1 MAQLFSGYAQQRG
14 FKPISTAGRSRAIV
28 NSPDL
33 ASVRSMEQAR
43 QLDRNNAV
51 NTHEMLQEQFRI
63 DQQARQTF
71 LDLETQAANLERNA
85 KMEKFN
91 NEIERMQIEAKE
103 RTQLYESL
111 AGISSTAAD
120 ILVKENEKRKKAQ
133 LELSQNLVL
142 QYGLNGQEVQEL
154 QSLEGGL
161 LDYEAQQTPLI
172 HRLRQQGASEADIN
186 TLMQSSGWNSY
197 GAALG
202 VVQNAGRNYD
212 LYLTS
217 KQDEDVTIN
226 GVPMSLASAEAQ
238 GDVAAIA
245 GIFDRHRMNY
255 LREYLPGFDPAFVA
269 KHAREPMQQAESRRK
284 RSLSTRIEAT
294 AREGNRAKEK
304 QNLAIELGL
313 DGTQPEQFMKI
324 VRREAGGLDSD
335 TLGTVFN
342 RKTELLT
349 EMVKDGVIDPRFAEG
364 ILSSNVFAKQFG
376 REARFTEAFPVKAA
390 ALKAA
395 IQEQDDERLRIQNN
409 AVAEEKRRGQQLTQ
423 AIIAEFTS
431 DPSTMTIENIT
442 AAQRAV
448 LKTGN
453 LDGANKL
460 AKLIPHSTE
469 KTNDKEFDSYWTKQK
484 ALGNFPTNEDIVF
497 GGLSDTKM
505 TAELQQRKAF
515 EETGLTTDVVKN
527 IDKRIESL
535 LRTQLG
541 EAYGNTQRVLPE
553 SYYAAFNAAKQ
564 QVLQDFRVAYKGPQT
579 GMEAEQYAIGEL
591 KKELQKENGQY
602 KVNVIGEATKD
613 RRGKSK
619 YKFDPGFT
627 NFMGIEPIKKESSL
641 PAIVDAHANG
651 TEAFRNELFV
661 DSGRVKNIVS
671 NLNSGVAKPYPSEF
685 FAINKSLKG
694 KVPMSEIILAQIDQ
708 ARKEDPTIPEL
719 KPEVKSIFQKAE
731 KIVSPDILNII
742 QRYSTPATV
751 DRGLISS
758 DIPAIYDR
766 SNPYVTFGRMLESV
780 GVEEEYIPLFGAIMM
795 GESGGR
801 PGIDTVKSGLDVSQR
816 NEYSIGLL
824 QVNTQAHADK
834 LRKLGYTFDDL
845 RNPVKN
851 LEVAMLVW
859 EEWTNVLIQR
869 GVPPEEA
876 KRQALDRWGAYSN
889 GSYRNYLPEATAQWE
904 RYKQQKN
911 LPTWQQ
917 SSHMHPAAQR
927 WVEQN
932 GGAWIG

>member
-14 FKPISTAGRSRAIV
+14 FKPVSTADRRRAIQ

-33 ASVRSMEQAR
+33 DSVRSMEQAR
-43 QLDRNNAV
+43 RLDSNNAV

-63 DQQARQTF
+63 DQEARQTF
-71 LDLETQAANLERNA
+71 LNLETQAAGIERQA
-85 KMEKFN
+85 KKDKFD
-91 NEIERMQIEAKE
+91 NEIERMKIEAKE
-103 RTQLYESL
+103 RTDLYESL

-120 ILVKENEKRKKAQ
+120 ILIKENEKRKKAE

-142 QYGLNGQEVQEL
+142 QYGLTGREVEEL

-161 LDYEAQQTPLI
+161 LDYEGQQTPLL
-172 HRLRQQGASEADIN
+172 HRLREQGASESDIN

-202 VVQNAGRNYD
+202 AVQNAGRDYD

-217 KQDEDVTIN
+217 KQNEDVTIN
-226 GVPMSLASAEAQ
+226 GVNMSLASAEGQ

-255 LREYLPGFDPAFVA
+255 LRDYLPGYDPAFIA

-284 RSLSTRIEAT
+284 RSLSTRMEAT

-304 QNLAIELGL
+304 QNIAIELGI
-313 DGTQPEQFMKI
+313 DSTEPERFMEL
-324 VRREAGGLDSD
+324 VAREAGGLDSD
-335 TLGTVFN
+335 ILGSVFN

-349 EMVKDGVIDPRFAEG
+349 ELVKEGVVDPRLAEG
-364 ILSSNVFAKQFG
+364 ILSSNVFAKQLG
-376 REARFTEAFPVKAA
+376 REERFSIAFPVKAA
-390 ALKAA
+390 ALREA
-395 IQEQDDERLRIQNN
+395 IQEQDSERLRIQSN
-409 AVAEEKRRGQQLTQ
+409 ALAEEKRRGQQMTQ
-423 AIIAEFTS
+423 AIIEEFAA
-431 DPSTMTIENIT
+431 DPSSMTINNIT
-442 AAQRAV
+442 TAQRAI
-448 LKTGN
+448 LKTGD
-453 LDGANKL
+453 LDGANRL
-460 AKLIPHSTE
+460 AKLIPYSTE

-484 ALGNFPTNEDIVF
+484 ALGNFPTNQDIIF
-497 GGLSDTKM
+497 GGLSDTKI
-505 TAELQQRKAF
+505 TTELQTRKAF
-515 EETGLTTDVVKN
+515 EDTGLNKSVVGN

-541 EAYGNTQRVLPE
+541 EAYGNTTTTLPE

-564 QVLQDFRVAYKGPQT
+564 QVMTDFRVAYKGPQSSV
-579 GMEAEQYAIGEL
+579 EAEQYAIGEL
-591 KKELQKENGQY
+591 KKEIQKDDGQY
-602 KVNVIGEATKD
+602 KVNVSTKTKN
-613 RRGKSK
+613 RRGGSK
-619 YKFDPGFT
+619 YKFDPGFSK
-627 NFMGIEPIKKESSL
+627 FMGVSPTKKESSL

-651 TEAFRNELFV
+651 TEAFRDELFV

-671 NLNSGVAKPYPSEF
+671 NLNKGIVKPYPSEF

-694 KVPMSEIILAQIDQ
+694 KVPLSEIIMSQIEQ
-708 ARKEDPTIPEL
+708 ARKEDPSIPEL
-719 KPEVKSIFQKAE
+719 NPEVKSIFQKAE
-731 KIVSPDILNII
+731 QALDPDILSII

-758 DIPAIYDR
+758 NIPSIYDR
-766 SNPYVTFGRMLESV
+766 SDPYVSFGRMLESV
-780 GVEEEYIPLFGAIMM
+780 GVDDEYIPLFGAIMM
-795 GESGGR
+795 GESSGK

-824 QVNTQAHADK
+824 QVNTKAHADK
-834 LRKLGYTFDDL
+834 LRQLGYSFDDL

-859 EEWTNVLIQR
+859 EEWTNVLIGR

-876 KRQALDRWGAYSN
+876 KRQALDRWGAYGN
-889 GSYRNYLPEATAQWE
+889 GRYKEFLPEATANWQ
-904 RYKQQKN
+904 RYKQQQN

-917 SSHMHPAAQR
+917 SSYMHPAAQR

>member
-14 FKPISTAGRSRAIV
+14 FSPASSNRRRR
-28 NSPDL
+28 NSLDQQY
-33 ASVRSMEQAR
+33 VRSLEQAR
-43 QLDRNNAV
+43 QLDSNNAV
-51 NTHEMLQEQFRI
+51 NIHNSLQEKFRI
-63 DQQARQTF
+63 DQQTRQTF
-71 LDLETQAANLERNA
+71 LDLETKAADIERQAAMDVFNSELNRLEY
-85 KMEKFN
+85 
-91 NEIERMQIEAKE
+91 EAKE
-103 RTQLYESL
+103 RTQLYESI

-120 ILVKENEKRKKAQ
+120 ILVRENEKRKKAELQ
-133 LELSQNLVL
+133 LSQNLVL
-142 QYGLNGQEVQEL
+142 RYGLNGEEVL
-154 QSLEGGL
+154 QLQAMESGL
-161 LDYEAQQTPLI
+161 LDYEAEQTPLI
-172 HRLRQQGASEADIN
+172 HRLRQQGASESDIGV
-186 TLMQSSGWNSY
+186 LMKNSGWNAY

-202 VVQNAGRNYD
+202 AVQNAGQNYD

-217 KQDEDVTIN
+217 KQDEDVRIN
-226 GVPMSLASAEAQ
+226 GVDMSLASAEAQ

-245 GIFDRHRMNY
+245 GIFDRHRMNF
-255 LREYLPGFDPAFVA
+255 LQEYLPGFDPAFVA

-284 RSLSTRIEAT
+284 RSLSTRMET
-294 AREGNRAKEK
+294 VAREGNYAKEK
-304 QNLAIELGL
+304 QNLAISLAE
-313 DGTQPEQFMKI
+313 DPTETTRFMDI
-324 VRREAGGLDSD
+324 VSLEAGGLDSD
-335 TLGTVFN
+335 ILGTVFN
-342 RKTELLT
+342 RKHGMLVEL
-349 EMVKDGVIDPRFAEG
+349 VKDGVVDSRVAEG
-364 ILSSNVFAKQFG
+364 ILTSNVFAKQFG
-376 REARFTEAFPVKAA
+376 RDAPFREAFPVKAA
-390 ALKAA
+390 SLQNA
-395 IQEQDDERLRIQNN
+395 IDEQDEDRRRIQIN
-409 AVAEEKRRGQQLTQ
+409 AVADEKRRGDQITQ
-423 AIIAEFTS
+423 AVIAEFTS
-431 DPSTMTIENIT
+431 DPSTMTTDNIQ

-448 LKTGN
+448 LATGN
-453 LDGANKL
+453 LDGANRL
-460 AKLIPHSTE
+460 AKLLPYSTE
-469 KTNDKEFDSYWTKQK
+469 KTNDREFDSYWTKQK
-484 ALGNFPTNEDIVF
+484 ALGNFPTNEDIIF

-515 EETGLTTDVVKN
+515 EDTGLSQDVVK
-527 IDKRIESL
+527 DLSKRIESL

-541 EAYGNTQRVLPE
+541 EAYGNTQKVLPE
-553 SYYAAFNAAKQ
+553 SYVPAFNAAKT
-564 QVLQDFRVAYKGPQT
+564 QVLQDFRVAYKGPQSSI
-579 GMEAEQYAIGEL
+579 EAAQYAIGEL

-602 KVNVIGEATKD
+602 KVNVVGEATTN
-613 RRGKSK
+613 RRGQSK

-627 NFMGIEPIKKESSL
+627 NFMGVEPIKKESSL

-651 TEAFRNELFV
+651 NEAFRSELFV

-671 NLNSGVAKPYPSEF
+671 NLNRGVVKPYPSEF

-694 KVPMSEIILAQIDQ
+694 KVPMSEIIISQIEQ
-708 ARKEDPTIPEL
+708 ARNEDPSIPEL

-731 KIVSPDILNII
+731 KVVSPDILNII

-780 GVEEEYIPLFGAIMM
+780 GVEDEYIPLFGAIMM

-801 PGIDTVKSGLDVSQR
+801 PGIDTVKSGLDVNQR

-824 QVNTQAHADK
+824 QVNTKAHADK

-859 EEWTNVLIQR
+859 QEWTNVLIQR

-889 GSYRNYLPEATAQWE
+889 GAYQNYLPEAITQWE

-932 GGAWIG
+932 GGAWNG